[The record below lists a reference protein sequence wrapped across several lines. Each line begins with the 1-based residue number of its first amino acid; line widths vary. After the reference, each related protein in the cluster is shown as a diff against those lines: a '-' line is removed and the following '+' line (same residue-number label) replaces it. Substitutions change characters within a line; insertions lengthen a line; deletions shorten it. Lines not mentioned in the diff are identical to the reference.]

1 MRSNKQ
7 MSIWPSAVS
16 IARVS
21 IVISLCF
28 VVGACDATENF
39 AMAQLS
45 LIQEIEHDYRNT
57 ASLTGIKEMQPLVKA
72 AMQTV
77 PRHQF
82 VPKSRQSQAYINHP
96 LPIGHG
102 QTISQ
107 PFIVAL
113 MTDLLDAA
121 PNDRVLEIGTG
132 SGYQAAVLAE
142 IVERVYTI
150 EIVEALAETA
160 RDRLAHLGYDNV
172 EVRAGDGN
180 YGWPEAAPFDGIIVT
195 AAGSVPAALIE
206 QLKAGGRLVIPIEHR
221 AGVQE
226 LIVITKHEDGTTS
239 RRAVLPVRFVPLTGD
254 N

>member
-1 MRSNKQ
+1 
-7 MSIWPSAVS
+7 
-16 IARVS
+16 
-21 IVISLCF
+21 
-28 VVGACDATENF
+28 
-39 AMAQLS
+39 MAQLS

-142 IVERVYTI
+142 IVE
-150 EIVEALAETA
+150 ALAETA

-226 LIVITKHEDGTTS
+226 LIVINKHEDGTTS